1 MTTEQIELGK
11 QERTKEKRMGR
22 LALCQGE
29 GEGEDFPGQIA
40 LGNVKTP
47 HLTPLPFTKGRGG
60 RREHSARLQR

>member
-1 MTTEQIELGK
+1 
-11 QERTKEKRMGR
+11 MGR

-29 GEGEDFPGQIA
+29 GEGEGFHGQIA

-60 RREHSARLQR
+60 RRDHSARLQR

>member
-1 MTTEQIELGK
+1 MTTQQKESGK
-11 QERTKEKRMGR
+11 QQRRKETRMGR

-29 GEGEDFPGQIA
+29 GEGEGFHGQIA

-60 RREHSARLQR
+60 RRDHSARLQR